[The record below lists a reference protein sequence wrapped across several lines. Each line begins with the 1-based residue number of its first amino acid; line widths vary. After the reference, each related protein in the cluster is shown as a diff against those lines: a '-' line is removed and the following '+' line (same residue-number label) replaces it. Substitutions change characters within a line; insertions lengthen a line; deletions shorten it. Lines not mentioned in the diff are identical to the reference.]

1 MSILQESCQESGQNP
16 GSKNPQDHI
25 WESCKIPVII
35 ILGRSCMRFLLGQ
48 PCVVVSMLPLL
59 LSINLKLITVLEYS
73 NTKQPSKLPKL
84 TKVHVRSHG
93 SNVHDVIISH
103 VIALEW
109 IGMFEGPAG
118 FRYEVSE
125 LSSDDLLLCVLHHAS
140 CKT

>member
-1 MSILQESCQESGQNP
+1 MSILQESSQESGQNP

-25 WESCKIPVII
+25 WESCKTPVI

-48 PCVVVSMLPLL
+48 PCVVVSTLPLL
-59 LSINLKLITVLEYS
+59 LSINLKLVTVLEYSYS

-103 VIALEW
+103 V
-109 IGMFEGPAG
+109 
-118 FRYEVSE
+118 RST
-125 LSSDDLLLCVLHHAS
+125 
-140 CKT
+140 CKVAVN